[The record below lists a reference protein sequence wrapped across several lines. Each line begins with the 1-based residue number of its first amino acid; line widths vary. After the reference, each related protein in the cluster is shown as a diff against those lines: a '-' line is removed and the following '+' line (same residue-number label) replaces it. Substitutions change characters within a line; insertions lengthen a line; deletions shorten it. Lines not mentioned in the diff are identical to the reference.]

1 MTIFT
6 FGRRRLN
13 LSLRIENAGDPVQD
27 VTERAYLA
35 RELRASIER
44 ERRGHEL
51 NNWTRPRATL

>member
-13 LSLRIENAGDPVQD
+13 LSLRIENAGDPVPN

-35 RELRASIER
+35 RELRISIER
-44 ERRGHEL
+44 ERRSHDL
-51 NNWTRPRATL
+51 NHLSRPRATL